1 MTTRFKNVFDA
12 VSDTPEEAANL
23 RIKSAMMNEIRS
35 RVAENHWNQTEAA
48 SHLGITQPRFSDLS
62 RGKLSKFSLD
72 SLVNMLTAI
81 GAEVE
86 LRVA

>member
-1 MTTRFKNVFDA
+1 MTNRFKNVFDA
-12 VSDTPEEAANL
+12 VSDTPEEAATL
-23 RIKSAMMNEIRS
+23 RIKTTMMNAIRT
-35 RVAENHWNQTEAA
+35 RVDENHWNQTEAA
-48 SHLGITQPRFSDLS
+48 SHLGITQPRFSDLV